1 MIDSDDRERIEDCR
15 YELMQVMSAEELK
28 KCCLLVLA
36 NKQDLPNAMTISEI
50 SEKLEL
56 NKLPEDRHWC

>member
-1 MIDSDDRERIEDCR
+1 
-15 YELMQVMSAEELK
+15 MQVMSAEELK

-56 NKLPEDRHWC
+56 NKLPEDRHWRQYYNYFTQFLLTLK